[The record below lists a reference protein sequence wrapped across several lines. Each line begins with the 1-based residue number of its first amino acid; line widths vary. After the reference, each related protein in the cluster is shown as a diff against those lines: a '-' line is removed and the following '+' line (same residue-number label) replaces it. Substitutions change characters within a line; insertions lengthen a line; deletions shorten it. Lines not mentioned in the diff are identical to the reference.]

1 MIITGMLFFFAL
13 SSEIAQKNLLIF
25 GMVFPFLTS
34 IVVVYWILDD
44 QKIGT
49 ILAYT
54 QTSLI
59 ALIALFIVIAV
70 VYVDSIILNNYVSDM
85 LNNSISKISL

>member
-1 MIITGMLFFFAL
+1 
-13 SSEIAQKNLLIF
+13 
-25 GMVFPFLTS
+25 LTS

-54 QTSLI
+54 QTS
-59 ALIALFIVIAV
+59 LIALFIVIAV

>member
-13 SSEIAQKNLLIF
+13 SSEIAQKNLHIF

-59 ALIALFIVIAV
+59 ALFIVIAV